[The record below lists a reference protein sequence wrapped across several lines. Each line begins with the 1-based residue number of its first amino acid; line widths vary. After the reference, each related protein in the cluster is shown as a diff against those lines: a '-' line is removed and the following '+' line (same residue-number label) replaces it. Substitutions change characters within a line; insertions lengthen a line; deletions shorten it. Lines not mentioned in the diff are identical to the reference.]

1 MYGVG
6 GVIVIKVFG
15 MCFLD
20 VVVSC
25 IVILLYIGFLI
36 FLGFLINEFMVFM
49 GEYRVESF

>member
-20 VVVSC
+20 VNISC
-25 IVILLYIGFLI
+25 IVVMLYIGFLVWFGFFKI
-36 FLGFLINEFMVFM
+36 FFMVFI
-49 GEYRVESF
+49 SK